1 MGDTLVEM
9 PATNKVNGNAHAL
22 ESPNTMPG
30 NNGNGETSDVV
41 FGDMNSSV
49 NAVSAA
55 VNGVVVKGG
64 WDELPHNMGS
74 LVAKPDANLPGTQAN
89 GKPEKA
95 VKKRGPAK
103 PRAKKDVSATA
114 FRNANHDE
122 DAADEAVDVEADG
135 AVIVETKPAPKKRAP
150 RKKAAA
156 KEAPDEDLEMAGVMQ
171 EASSAVDTKPAP
183 KKRASRKKGAPKT
196 AVAADREAVEA
207 DVKAEED
214 GNDADAEAAA
224 KLEPITPAKT
234 PKKRAPAKQKAAS
247 TDVKTEGAGDETVNP
262 AATETASKIPK
273 PRAPRQKVTQQP
285 YPAESV
291 DNDPAVKNESLKI
304 TMTRKRTKKEDG
316 EESDFEEQK
325 PKRKRAFRAKV
336 DTSGNVLKQVDKLID
351 SVEGEAKIKKSKAAK
366 YGLTPGI
373 SPYPDWPLPTA
384 EACYEVNKLLSDV
397 HGVVEQPKEIPPP
410 SIEITGCGEVPSV
423 LDALI
428 RTRLS
433 AATTSTNSG
442 YAFAGLVEKFGL
454 MVSGVGKG
462 SIDWNKVRVADVK
475 DIEEAIKRG
484 GLAHT
489 KSKSIKAILEKVYED
504 GQARHEAL
512 KKEKEEG
519 VKAHV
524 PGADSLPQSIKDLEI
539 ASAEQDVLSLQ
550 YMHGLDADRAME
562 ELTQFPGIGAK
573 TASCV
578 ILFCLR
584 RPSFAVDTHVFRLCK
599 WLKWIPENATRDK
612 TFSHCEVRIPSEL
625 KYSLH
630 QLLIRHGK
638 TCGRCRA
645 ITGQSSEAWENA
657 NCPIEHLVTRTGVRK
672 MFKPTPKPSKKKG
685 KKSKKA
691 DDEDTESE
699 LSEHEDDEFED
710 LLSGESDQLPQ
721 SPEKNDEDNVSEAEA
736 GILDKNMADAEGEEI
751 KQEQ

>member
-1 MGDTLVEM
+1 ME
-9 PATNKVNGNAHAL
+9 KVNANGHAP
-22 ESPNTMPG
+22 ESSDTMPVSER
-30 NNGNGETSDVV
+30 NGETSDVV
-41 FGDMNSSV
+41 FDDMNSSED
-49 NAVSAA
+49 ADSAA

-64 WDELPHNMGS
+64 WNELPHNMGS
-74 LVAKPDANLPGTQAN
+74 LVAKPDASLSGTQEQD
-89 GKPEKA
+89 KPEKA
-95 VKKRGPAK
+95 VKKRAPAR
-103 PRAKKDVSATA
+103 PRAKKNAAATA
-114 FRNANHDE
+114 SRNTNQEE
-122 DAADEAVDVEADG
+122 DAVSGAVDVENHG
-135 AVIVETKPAPKKRAP
+135 AVMVGAKSAPKKRAP
-150 RKKAAA
+150 RKKAAV
-156 KEAPDEDLEMAGVMQ
+156 KVAPNEDLEMVDAMQ
-171 EASSAVDTKPAP
+171 EASGAVDAKPAP
-183 KKRASRKKGAPKT
+183 KKRATRISVAPNT
-196 AVAADREAVEA
+196 TVAADREAVEA
-207 DVKAEED
+207 NVKAEED
-214 GNDADAEAAA
+214 GNNADVEAAV
-224 KLEPITPAKT
+224 KFEPNTPAKT
-234 PKKRAPAKQKAAS
+234 SKTRAPARQKAAPA
-247 TDVKTEGAGDETVNP
+247 DVKTEGDADEIVNP
-262 AATETASKIPK
+262 AATETTLKTPK
-273 PRAPRQKVTQQP
+273 ALKPLAPRKKVTQQP
-285 YPAESV
+285 SPADSV
-291 DNDPAVKNESLKI
+291 DNDATIKKESPKVTI
-304 TMTRKRTKKEDG
+304 TRKRAKKEDG
-316 EESDFEEQK
+316 EESDFEDQK
-325 PKRKRAFRAKV
+325 PKRKRAARAKKV
-336 DTSGNVLKQVDKLID
+336 DTSVDVLKQVDKLID
-351 SVEGEAKIKKSKAAK
+351 SVEGEAKVKKPKAAK

-410 SIEITGCGEVPSV
+410 SVEVTGCGEVPSV

-454 MVSGVGKG
+454 MDSGVGKG

-484 GLAHT
+484 GLART

-519 VKAHV
+519 VKADV
-524 PGADSLPQSIKDLEI
+524 LGADALPQSIKDLEI

-550 YMHGLDADRAME
+550 YMHGLTGEQAME

-630 QLLIRHGK
+630 QLFIRHGK

-672 MFKPTPKPSKKKG
+672 MSKPTPKPAKKKG
-685 KKSKKA
+685 KKGKKGKKA

-710 LLSGESDQLPQ
+710 FLSDASAQLL
-721 SPEKNDEDNVSEAEA
+721 
-736 GILDKNMADAEGEEI
+736 
-751 KQEQ
+751 

>member
-1 MGDTLVEM
+1 MGDTLVET
-9 PATNKVNGNAHAL
+9 PAMEKFNTNGHAL
-22 ESPNTMPG
+22 DSSNTMPVSK
-30 NNGNGETSDVV
+30 GNGETSDVA

-49 NAVSAA
+49 NADSAA
-55 VNGVVVKGG
+55 VNGVVIKGG

-74 LVAKPDANLPGTQAN
+74 LAAKPDASLAGTQVH

-95 VKKRGPAK
+95 VKKRAPSK
-103 PRAKKDVSATA
+103 PRAKKNASATDS
-114 FRNANHDE
+114 RNANLEE
-122 DAADEAVDVEADG
+122 DAASGAADVETNG
-135 AVIVETKPAPKKRAP
+135 AVIVGAKPAPKKRAP
-150 RKKAAA
+150 RKKTAA
-156 KEAPDEDLEMAGVMQ
+156 KEAPDEDLEMADVMQ
-171 EASSAVDTKPAP
+171 EASGAVDTKPEP
-183 KKRASRKKGAPKT
+183 KKRPPRRKAAPKAT
-196 AVAADREAVEA
+196 VAAGREAGEVN
-207 DVKAEED
+207 VKAAED
-214 GNDADAEAAA
+214 GNNADVEAAV
-224 KLEPITPAKT
+224 KSEPITPAKT
-234 PKKRAPAKQKAAS
+234 PKTPAPAKQKAAPAV
-247 TDVKTEGAGDETVNP
+247 VKTEGDGDEIVNP
-262 AATETASKIPK
+262 AATESASKTPK
-273 PRAPRQKVTQQP
+273 TPEPRVTRKKVTQQQS
-285 YPAESV
+285 PAGSA
-291 DNDPAVKNESLKI
+291 DNDAAVKNESPNI
-304 TMTRKRTKKEDG
+304 TITRKRAKKEDG

-325 PKRKRAFRAKV
+325 PKRKRAARAKKV
-336 DTSGNVLKQVDKLID
+336 DTSDDVLKQVDKLID
-351 SVEGEAKIKKSKAAK
+351 SVKGEAKVKKPKAAK

-454 MVSGVGKG
+454 MDSGVGKG

-519 VKAHV
+519 VKADV
-524 PGADSLPQSIKDLEI
+524 LGADTLPQSVKDLEI

-550 YMHGLDADRAME
+550 YMHGLTGDQAME

-630 QLLIRHGK
+630 QLFIRHGK

-672 MFKPTPKPSKKKG
+672 MFKPAPKPPKKRGKKG
-685 KKSKKA
+685 KKVKKA

-699 LSEHEDDEFED
+699 LSEHEDGEFED
-710 LLSGESDQLPQ
+710 FLSDESDQLPQ
-721 SPEKNDEDNVSEAEA
+721 SPEGK
-736 GILDKNMADAEGEEI
+736 
-751 KQEQ
+751 